1 MSNNAAVMQLIA
13 AAISTIRGL
22 PQLQFGLFL
31 QAGFSVLQLNI
42 DAVLCYAC
50 CAEPSSELHCRP
62 ASPSL
67 SSKSRLSSSSVPEA
81 VPFAIVTN
89 TPASRAPAAAA
100 PASQDDSHAAFGGKG
115 AASREASRRRS
126 QGLENLQEQLQGVMM
141 EGNQIQV
148 RHVPPKQL
156 LLLLLLLLLLH
167 QCSLTQ

>member
-1 MSNNAAVMQLIA
+1 M
-13 AAISTIRGL
+13 
-22 PQLQFGLFL
+22 
-31 QAGFSVLQLNI
+31 LQLDVDAI
-42 DAVLCYAC
+42 LYIYIHICMLAVLSFLLKSIAGQLMLSHAC
-50 CAEPSSELHCRP
+50 FAEPSFELHCRP

-81 VPFAIVTN
+81 VPFANITN

-115 AASREASRRRS
+115 AASRDASRRRS

-148 RHVPPKQL
+148 GHVPLKQ
-156 LLLLLLLLLLH
+156 LLLLLLLLH
-167 QCSLTQ
+167 QCS